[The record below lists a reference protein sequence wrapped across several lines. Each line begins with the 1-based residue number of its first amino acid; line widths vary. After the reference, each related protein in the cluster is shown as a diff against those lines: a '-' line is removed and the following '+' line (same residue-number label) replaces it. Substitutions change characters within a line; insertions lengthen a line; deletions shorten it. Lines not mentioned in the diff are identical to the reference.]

1 MDPRTIDHQT
11 ERRNRITMANYSV
24 SASQITEGKNVFI
37 RGKLGFAVLARLI
50 EGAELAVTDQRKT
63 KNGMNPV
70 GKPHTTATIIHAEV
84 QFADP
89 NNPTLEEQFVSER
102 RYDSPKRPETGPNYS
117 IDSKGSTLP
126 VIAIPSPKGDGTYDQ
141 DESGRELAQGLDVTL
156 VLRTY
161 KPKDFNNRG
170 LALEQV
176 IVHEV
181 PRYYNAGGIDQAELA
196 ARGIVL
202 NGTPRPVQA
211 TPGSAAPAAVP
222 VATEVEDGLSFPT
235 PQPASAPVAVAAQA
249 PVQAPAPATAV
260 AAPVAAAPA
269 PVAVPATAPAP
280 APAQQETLEEKL
292 ARLEAENAS
301 LKDNGS
307 PVGAPVA
314 TGPWNG
320 SGQAQQA
327 GITYQG

>member
-1 MDPRTIDHQT
+1 
-11 ERRNRITMANYSV
+11 MANYSV
-24 SASQITEGKNVFI
+24 SASHITEGKNVFI

-50 EGAELAVTDQRKT
+50 EGAELVASDQRKT
-63 KNGMNPV
+63 QNGMNPI

-89 NNPTLEEQFVSER
+89 DNPTLEEKFVSER
-102 RYDSPKRPETGPNYS
+102 CYDSPKRPETGSNYS

-126 VIAIPSPKGDGTYDQ
+126 VIAIPSSKGDGTYDQ

-161 KPKDFNNRG
+161 KPKNFNNRG

-176 IVHEV
+176 IVHEA
-181 PRYYNAGGIDQAELA
+181 PRYYNAGGVDQAELA

-211 TPGSAAPAAVP
+211 ALASAAPAAGVA
-222 VATEVEDGLSFPT
+222 VATEVEEGLSFPA
-235 PQPASAPVAVAAQA
+235 PQPASAPAAVAAQA
-249 PVQAPAPATAV
+249 QDPASAM
-260 AAPVAAAPA
+260 AAPVAAAA
-269 PVAVPATAPAP
+269 PD
-280 APAQQETLEEKL
+280 PAQQEPLEQKL

-301 LKDNGS
+301 LKDAGSAVGS
-307 PVGAPVA
+307 PMA

-320 SGQAQQA
+320 SGSAQQA
-327 GITYQG
+327 GITYQS

>member
-1 MDPRTIDHQT
+1 
-11 ERRNRITMANYSV
+11 MANYSI

-50 EGAELAVTDQRKT
+50 EGAELAASDQRKT
-63 KNGMNPV
+63 NNGMNPI

-89 NNPTLEEQFVSER
+89 NNPTPEEQFVSER

-141 DESGRELAQGLDVTL
+141 DESGQELAQGLDVTL

-161 KPKDFNNRG
+161 KPKNFNNRG

-176 IVHEV
+176 IVHET

-202 NGTPRPVQA
+202 NGTPRHVQA
-211 TPGSAAPAAVP
+211 TPASAAPAAAGP
-222 VATEVEDGLSFPT
+222 VATEVEDGLSFPA
-235 PQPASAPVAVAAQA
+235 PQPTSAPVAVAAQS
-249 PVQAPAPATAV
+249 PVQTALATDAV
-260 AAPVAAAPA
+260 
-269 PVAVPATAPAP
+269 APAP

-301 LKDNGS
+301 LKDAGSAVGS
-307 PVGAPVA
+307 PVD
-314 TGPWNG
+314 TGPWND
-320 SGQAQQA
+320 SGPAQQA

>member
-1 MDPRTIDHQT
+1 MP
-11 ERRNRITMANYSV
+11 NYSI

-50 EGAELAVTDQRKT
+50 EGAELVASDQRRT
-63 KNGMNPV
+63 KNGMTPV
-70 GKPHTTATIIHAEV
+70 GKPHITATIIHAEV
-84 QFADP
+84 QCADP

-102 RYDSPKRPETGPNYS
+102 RYDSPKRPETGANYS

-141 DESGRELAQGLDVTL
+141 DESGQELAQGLDVTL

-181 PRYYNAGGIDQAELA
+181 PRYYNAGGVDPAELA

-211 TPGSAAPAAVP
+211 TPASAAPAAVP

-249 PVQAPAPATAV
+249 PVQVQAPATAV

-280 APAQQETLEEKL
+280 APAQQETQQETLEEKL

-307 PVGAPVA
+307 AVGAPVA
-314 TGPWNG
+314 TGPWSG

>member
-1 MDPRTIDHQT
+1 
-11 ERRNRITMANYSV
+11 MANYSV

-50 EGAELAVTDQRKT
+50 EGAELVASDQRKT
-63 KNGMNPV
+63 NNGMNPV

-89 NNPTLEEQFVSER
+89 NNPTLEERFVSER
-102 RYDSPKRPETGPNYS
+102 CYDSPKRPETGSNYS

-126 VIAIPSPKGDGTYDQ
+126 VIAIPSTKGDGTYDQ
-141 DESGRELAQGLDVTL
+141 DESGQELAQGLDVTL

-161 KPKDFNNRG
+161 KPKNFSNRG

-181 PRYYNAGGIDQAELA
+181 PRYYSAGGVDQAELA

-211 TPGSAAPAAVP
+211 TPAIAAPAADVP
-222 VATEVEDGLSFPT
+222 VATDVEDGLSFPA
-235 PQPASAPVAVAAQA
+235 PQPASAPVALAAQS
-249 PVQAPAPATAV
+249 PVQSQAPATAV
-260 AAPVAAAPA
+260 AAPVAAVPA
-269 PVAVPATAPAP
+269 PDAVPAAAPAP
-280 APAQQETLEEKL
+280 APAPQETLEQKL

-301 LKDNGS
+301 LKDAGS
-307 PVGAPVA
+307 SVGSPVA
-314 TGPWNG
+314 TGPWSG
-320 SGQAQQA
+320 SGPAQQA
-327 GITYQG
+327 GITYQS

>member
-1 MDPRTIDHQT
+1 MSHSI
-11 ERRNRITMANYSV
+11 
-24 SASQITEGKNVFI
+24 SASKITEGKNVFI
-37 RGKLGFAVLARLI
+37 RGKLGFAILARLI
-50 EGAELAVTDQRKT
+50 EGAELVTSDQRKT
-63 KNGMNPV
+63 KNGMSPI
-70 GKPHTTATIIHAEV
+70 GKPHTTATITHAEV

-89 NNPTLEEQFVSER
+89 NSPTLEEQFVSER
-102 RYDSPKRPETGPNYS
+102 RYDSPKNPDTGPNYS

-141 DESGRELAQGLDVTL
+141 DESGLELAQGLDVTL

-176 IVHEV
+176 IVHEP
-181 PRYYNAGGIDQAELA
+181 PRYYKAGGVDQAELA

-211 TPGSAAPAAVP
+211 TPAAPAHAAVP
-222 VATEVEDGLSFPT
+222 VATEIEDGLSFPA
-235 PQPASAPVAVAAQA
+235 PQPASAPVDVAAQA
-249 PVQAPAPATAV
+249 PVQTAPATVAV
-260 AAPVAAAPA
+260 APA
-269 PVAVPATAPAP
+269 PVTAPAP
-280 APAQQETLEEKL
+280 AQETLEQKL

-301 LKDNGS
+301 LKDAGS
-307 PVGAPVA
+307 AVGSPVA

-320 SGQAQQA
+320 SGPAQEA

>member
-1 MDPRTIDHQT
+1 MNHSI
-11 ERRNRITMANYSV
+11 
-24 SASQITEGKNVFI
+24 SASKIAEGKNVFI
-37 RGKLGFAVLARLI
+37 RGKLGFAILARLI
-50 EGAELAVTDQRKT
+50 EGAELVTSDQRKT
-63 KNGMNPV
+63 KNGMSPI
-70 GKPHTTATIIHAEV
+70 GKPHTTATITHAEV

-89 NNPTLEEQFVSER
+89 NSPTLEEQFVSER
-102 RYDSPKRPETGPNYS
+102 RYDSPKNPDTGPNYS

-141 DESGRELAQGLDVTL
+141 DESGLELAQGLDVTL

-176 IVHEV
+176 IVHEP
-181 PRYYNAGGIDQAELA
+181 PRYYKAGGVDQAELA

-211 TPGSAAPAAVP
+211 TPAAPVNAAVP
-222 VATEVEDGLSFPT
+222 VATEIEGGLSFPA
-235 PQPASAPVAVAAQA
+235 PQPTSAPVNVAAQA
-249 PVQAPAPATAV
+249 PVQTAPATV
-260 AAPVAAAPA
+260 SVAPA
-269 PVAVPATAPAP
+269 PVTAPAP
-280 APAQQETLEEKL
+280 AQETLEQKL

-301 LKDNGS
+301 LRDAGS
-307 PVGAPVA
+307 AVGSPVA

-320 SGQAQQA
+320 SGPAQEA

>member
-1 MDPRTIDHQT
+1 
-11 ERRNRITMANYSV
+11 MANYSI

-37 RGKLGFAVLARLI
+37 RGKLGFSVLARLI
-50 EGAELAVTDQRKT
+50 EGAELVASDQRRT
-63 KNGMNPV
+63 TNGMNPV
-70 GKPHTTATIIHAEV
+70 GRSHTTATIIHAEV

-102 RYDSPKRPETGPNYS
+102 RYDSPKRPETGPNYA

-126 VIAIPSPKGDGTYDQ
+126 VIAIPSTKGDGTYDQ
-141 DESGRELAQGLDVTL
+141 DESGQELEQGLDVTL

-161 KPKDFNNRG
+161 KPKNFNNRG

-176 IVHEV
+176 IVHEA
-181 PRYYNAGGIDQAELA
+181 PRYYNAGGVDQAELA

-211 TPGSAAPAAVP
+211 TPVSVTPAAAGP
-222 VATEVEDGLSFPT
+222 VATEVEDGLSFPA
-235 PQPASAPVAVAAQA
+235 PQPASAPVAVAAQS
-249 PVQAPAPATAV
+249 PVQTAPAAVAVAPAPAP
-260 AAPVAAAPA
+260 AAS
-269 PVAVPATAPAP
+269 P
-280 APAQQETLEEKL
+280 APAQQETMEQKL

-301 LKDNGS
+301 LKDAGSAVGS
-307 PVGAPVA
+307 PAA

-320 SGQAQQA
+320 SGPAQQA

>member
-1 MDPRTIDHQT
+1 
-11 ERRNRITMANYSV
+11 MANYSI

-50 EGAELAVTDQRKT
+50 EGAELAASDQRKSQ
-63 KNGMNPV
+63 NGMNPV

-84 QFADP
+84 QCADP
-89 NNPTLEEQFVSER
+89 SSPTLEEQFVAER
-102 RYDSPKRPETGPNYS
+102 RYPSPKRPETGLNYS

-126 VIAIPSPKGDGTYDQ
+126 IIAIPSATGDGTFDQ
-141 DESGRELAQGLDVTL
+141 DESGQELAQGLDVTL

-161 KPKDFNNRG
+161 KPKNFNNRG

-176 IVHEV
+176 IVHET

-202 NGTPRPVQA
+202 NGTPRAVQA
-211 TPGSAAPAAVP
+211 APITAAAAAVP
-222 VATEVEDGLSFPT
+222 VATEVEDGLSFPA
-235 PQPASAPVAVAAQA
+235 PQPAVAASAAVQTQA
-249 PVQAPAPATAV
+249 PTAV
-260 AAPVAAAPA
+260 AQPTAGTAPVAAAPA
-269 PVAVPATAPAP
+269 SAAVPAAAP
-280 APAQQETLEEKL
+280 APAQQETLEQKL

-301 LKDNGS
+301 FRDSGS

>member
-1 MDPRTIDHQT
+1 
-11 ERRNRITMANYSV
+11 MANYSI
-24 SASQITEGKNVFI
+24 SASQIAEGKNVFI

-50 EGAELAVTDQRKT
+50 EGAELVASDQRKT
-63 KNGMNPV
+63 MNGMSPV
-70 GKPHTTATIIHAEV
+70 GKPHITATIIHAEV

-161 KPKDFNNRG
+161 KPKNFNNRG

-176 IVHEV
+176 IVHEA
-181 PRYYNAGGIDQAELA
+181 PRYYNAGSIDQAELA

-211 TPGSAAPAAVP
+211 TPASAAAVP
-222 VATEVEDGLSFPT
+222 VATEVEDGLSFPA
-235 PQPASAPVAVAAQA
+235 PQPASMPVAVAAQS
-249 PVQAPAPATAV
+249 PVQAAPATVAV
-260 AAPVAAAPA
+260 GPA
-269 PVAVPATAPAP
+269 PVAAP
-280 APAQQETLEEKL
+280 APAQKETLEEKL
-292 ARLEAENAS
+292 ARLETENAT
-301 LKDNGS
+301 LKDAGS
-307 PVGAPVA
+307 AVGSPVA

-320 SGQAQQA
+320 SSPDQQA

>member
-1 MDPRTIDHQT
+1 MT
-11 ERRNRITMANYSV
+11 NYSI
-24 SASQITEGKNVFI
+24 SASQIAEGKTVFI
-37 RGKLGFAVLARLI
+37 RGQLGFAVLARLI
-50 EGAELAVTDQRKT
+50 EGAELVASDQRKT
-63 KNGMNPV
+63 QNGMSPI

-89 NNPTLEEQFVSER
+89 RNPTLEEQFVSER
-102 RYDSPKRPETGPNYS
+102 RYGSPKRPDTGPNYS

-126 VIAIPSPKGDGTYDQ
+126 VIAIPSSKGDGTYDQ

-161 KPKDFNNRG
+161 KPQNFNNRG

-181 PRYYNAGGIDQAELA
+181 PRYYNAGGIDQAVLA

-211 TPGSAAPAAVP
+211 TPASAAPATAAAVP
-222 VATEVEDGLSFPT
+222 VATEVEDGLSFPA
-235 PQPASAPVAVAAQA
+235 PQPASAPVDVAAQA
-249 PVQAPAPATAV
+249 PVQAVPATA
-260 AAPVAAAPA
+260 AL
-269 PVAVPATAPAP
+269 APAP
-280 APAQQETLEEKL
+280 APAPQETMEEKL

-301 LKDNGS
+301 LKDAGS
-307 PVGAPVA
+307 AVGPPVA
-314 TGPWNG
+314 TGPWGG
-320 SGQAQQA
+320 SGPAQHA

>member
-1 MDPRTIDHQT
+1 
-11 ERRNRITMANYSV
+11 MANYAI

-50 EGAELAVTDQRKT
+50 EGAELAASDQRKT
-63 KNGMNPV
+63 QNGMNPV

-89 NNPTLEEQFVSER
+89 NNPTPEEQFVSER

-126 VIAIPSPKGDGTYDQ
+126 VIAIPSSKGDGTYDQ
-141 DESGRELAQGLDVTL
+141 DESGQELAQGLDVTL

-161 KPKDFNNRG
+161 KPKNFNNRG

-176 IVHEV
+176 IVHEA
-181 PRYYNAGGIDQAELA
+181 PRYYNAGGVDQAELA

-211 TPGSAAPAAVP
+211 TPASAAPAAAVA
-222 VATEVEDGLSFPT
+222 VATEVEDGLSFPA
-235 PQPASAPVAVAAQA
+235 PQPASAPVAVSAQS
-249 PVQAPAPATAV
+249 PATAV
-260 AAPVAAAPA
+260 AAPVAAVPA
-269 PVAVPATAPAP
+269 PDAVPAAAPAP
-280 APAQQETLEEKL
+280 APARQETLEQKL

-301 LKDNGS
+301 LKDAGS
-307 PVGAPVA
+307 PVGSPVA

-320 SGQAQQA
+320 SGPAQQA

>member
-1 MDPRTIDHQT
+1 MT
-11 ERRNRITMANYSV
+11 NYSI

-37 RGKLGFAVLARLI
+37 RGKLAFAVLARLI
-50 EGAELAVTDQRKT
+50 QGDELVASDQRKT
-63 KNGMNPV
+63 KNDMNPV

-89 NNPTLEEQFVSER
+89 KNPTLEEQFVAER
-102 RYDSPKRPETGPNYS
+102 RYDSPKRPETGSNYS

-161 KPKDFNNRG
+161 KPKNFNNRG

-176 IVHEV
+176 IVHEE
-181 PRYYNAGGIDQAELA
+181 PRYYNAGGIDRAELA

-211 TPGSAAPAAVP
+211 TPASAAPAAAAP
-222 VATEVEDGLSFPT
+222 VATEVEGGLSFPT

-249 PVQAPAPATAV
+249 PVQAQDPATAV
-260 AAPVAAAPA
+260 AAPVAAVPAPVA
-269 PVAVPATAPAP
+269 VPVAVPATAPVP
-280 APAQQETLEEKL
+280 APAQQLPLEEKL

-301 LKDNGS
+301 LKDAGS
-307 PVGAPVA
+307 AVGAPVA
-314 TGPWNG
+314 SGPWNG

>member
-1 MDPRTIDHQT
+1 MTDYAI
-11 ERRNRITMANYSV
+11 
-24 SASQITEGKNVFI
+24 SASRITEGKNVFI

-50 EGAELAVTDQRKT
+50 EGEELVASDERRT
-63 KNGMNPV
+63 KNGMSPI

-84 QFADP
+84 QCADP

-102 RYDSPKRPETGPNYS
+102 RYDSPKRPETGPNYA

-126 VIAIPSPKGDGTYDQ
+126 VIVIPSPKGDGTYDQ

-161 KPKDFNNRG
+161 KPKNFNNRG

-176 IVHEV
+176 IVHEE
-181 PRYYNAGGIDQAELA
+181 PQYYKAGGIVDHAELA

-211 TPGSAAPAAVP
+211 TPASAAPAASVP
-222 VATEVEDGLSFPT
+222 VTTEVEDGLSFPA
-235 PQPASAPVAVAAQA
+235 PQPASAPVAAAAQSPVHGPPATDAA
-249 PVQAPAPATAV
+249 PAAALAPAPAG
-260 AAPVAAAPA
+260 
-269 PVAVPATAPAP
+269 
-280 APAQQETLEEKL
+280 QKTLEERL
-292 ARLEAENAS
+292 AELEAENAS
-301 LKDNGS
+301 LRDNGS

-314 TGPWNG
+314 TGPWDG
-320 SGQAQQA
+320 PDQAQQA

>member
-1 MDPRTIDHQT
+1 
-11 ERRNRITMANYSV
+11 MANYSI
-24 SASQITEGKNVFI
+24 SASQIAEGKNVFI

-50 EGAELAVTDQRKT
+50 EGAELVASDQRKT
-63 KNGMNPV
+63 KNGMNPI

-102 RYDSPKRPETGPNYS
+102 RYESPKRPETGPNYS

-141 DESGRELAQGLDVTL
+141 DESGQELAQGLDVTL

-161 KPKDFNNRG
+161 KPKNFNNRG

-176 IVHEV
+176 IVHES
-181 PRYYNAGGIDQAELA
+181 PRYFNAGGIDKAELA

-202 NGTPRPVQA
+202 NGTPHPVQA
-211 TPGSAAPAAVP
+211 TPASAAPVPAASVP
-222 VATEVEDGLSFPT
+222 VATEVEDGLSFPA
-235 PQPASAPVAVAAQA
+235 PQPASAPVAVAAQSS
-249 PVQAPAPATAV
+249 VQTAPANDTV
-260 AAPVAAAPA
+260 
-269 PVAVPATAPAP
+269 APAP
-280 APAQQETLEEKL
+280 APVRQKTLEEKL
-292 ARLEAENAS
+292 AHLEAENAS
-301 LKDNGS
+301 LKDAGS
-307 PVGAPVA
+307 AVGSPVA

-320 SGQAQQA
+320 SGAAQQA

>member
-1 MDPRTIDHQT
+1 
-11 ERRNRITMANYSV
+11 MANYSI

-50 EGAELAVTDQRKT
+50 EGAELVASDQRKT
-63 KNGMNPV
+63 TNGMNPV
-70 GKPHTTATIIHAEV
+70 GKPHTTATITDAEV

-89 NNPTLEEQFVSER
+89 DNPTPEEQFVSER
-102 RYDSPKRPETGPNYS
+102 RYNSPKRPETGPNYS

-141 DESGRELAQGLDVTL
+141 DESGQELAPGLDVTL

-176 IVHEV
+176 IVHEA
-181 PRYYNAGGIDQAELA
+181 PRYFKAGGVDQAELA

-211 TPGSAAPAAVP
+211 TPAGAAPAAAAVP
-222 VATEVEDGLSFPT
+222 VATEAEDGLAFPA
-235 PQPASAPVAVAAQA
+235 PQPASASVAAQA
-249 PVQAPAPATAV
+249 PVQAPATAV

-269 PVAVPATAPAP
+269 PDAVPAAAPAP

-301 LKDNGS
+301 LKDAGS
-307 PVGAPVA
+307 PVGSPVA

-320 SGQAQQA
+320 SGPAQQA

>member
-1 MDPRTIDHQT
+1 
-11 ERRNRITMANYSV
+11 MANYRI
-24 SASQITEGKNVFI
+24 SASQISEGKNVFI

-50 EGAELAVTDQRKT
+50 EGAELVASDQRRT
-63 KNGMNPV
+63 KNGMTPV
-70 GKPHTTATIIHAEV
+70 GKPHITATITHAEV
-84 QFADP
+84 QCADA

-102 RYDSPKRPETGPNYS
+102 RYDSPKRPETGANYS

-161 KPKDFNNRG
+161 KPKDFSNRG

-181 PRYYNAGGIDQAELA
+181 PRYYSAGGIDQAELA

-202 NGTPRPVQA
+202 NAAPRPVQA
-211 TPGSAAPAAVP
+211 TPASAAPAAVP

-235 PQPASAPVAVAAQA
+235 PQPTSAPAAVAAQA
-249 PVQAPAPATAV
+249 QAPASAV

-280 APAQQETLEEKL
+280 APAEEETLEAKL
-292 ARLEAENAS
+292 VRLEAENAS

>member
-1 MDPRTIDHQT
+1 
-11 ERRNRITMANYSV
+11 MANYSI

-50 EGAELAVTDQRKT
+50 EGAELVASDERRT
-63 KNGMNPV
+63 KNGMTPI
-70 GKPHTTATIIHAEV
+70 GKPHTTATIVNAEV

-89 NNPTLEEQFVSER
+89 DNPTVEEQFVSER

-126 VIAIPSPKGDGTYDQ
+126 IIAIPSPKGDGSYDQ

-161 KPKDFNNRG
+161 KPKNFNNRG

-176 IVHEV
+176 IVHET
-181 PRYYNAGGIDQAELA
+181 PRYYVPGVDQAELA
-196 ARGIVL
+196 ARGIVF

-211 TPGSAAPAAVP
+211 TPASAATATAVP
-222 VATEVEDGLSFPT
+222 VATEVEDGLSFPA
-235 PQPASAPVAVAAQA
+235 PQPASAPVAGAVQA
-249 PVQAPAPATAV
+249 PVQAVPATVAV
-260 AAPVAAAPA
+260 APA
-269 PVAVPATAPAP
+269 PVAAP
-280 APAQQETLEEKL
+280 APAQEATLEQKL
-292 ARLEAENAS
+292 ARLEAENTA
-301 LKDNGS
+301 LKDAGSAVGS
-307 PVGAPVA
+307 PPAA
-314 TGPWNG
+314 TDPWNG
-320 SGQAQQA
+320 SGPVQQE

>member
-1 MDPRTIDHQT
+1 
-11 ERRNRITMANYSV
+11 MANYSI
-24 SASQITEGKNVFI
+24 SASQIAEGKNVFI

-50 EGAELAVTDQRKT
+50 EGAELVASDERKT

-70 GKPHTTATIIHAEV
+70 GKPHTTATITHAEV

-89 NNPTLEEQFVSER
+89 NSPTPEEQFVSER

-141 DESGRELAQGLDVTL
+141 DESGQELAQDLDVTL

-161 KPKDFNNRG
+161 KPKNFTNRG

-176 IVHEV
+176 IVHEA

-211 TPGSAAPAAVP
+211 TPASAAPAAAVP
-222 VATEVEDGLSFPT
+222 VATEVEDGLSFPA
-235 PQPASAPVAVAAQA
+235 PQPASAPVVVAVQ
-249 PVQAPAPATAV
+249 APATAV
-260 AAPVAAAPA
+260 DAPVAAAPA
-269 PVAVPATAPAP
+269 PVAVPAAAPAL
-280 APAQQETLEEKL
+280 APAQQETLEQKL

-301 LKDNGS
+301 LKDAGSAVGS
-307 PVGAPVA
+307 PVA
-314 TGPWNG
+314 TDPRNDSGP
-320 SGQAQQA
+320 AQQA

>member
-1 MDPRTIDHQT
+1 MT
-11 ERRNRITMANYSV
+11 NYSI
-24 SASQITEGKNVFI
+24 SAKQITEGKTVFI

-50 EGAELAVTDQRKT
+50 QGAELATSDQRKM
-63 KNGMNPV
+63 KNGMSPV
-70 GKPHTTATIIHAEV
+70 GMTHTTATIIHAKV

-102 RYDSPKRPETGPNYS
+102 RYDSPKRPETGPNYA

-126 VIAIPSPKGDGTYDQ
+126 VIAIPSPKNDGTYDQ
-141 DESGRELAQGLDVTL
+141 DESGQELAQGLDVTL

-161 KPKDFNNRG
+161 KPKNFNNRG

-176 IVHEV
+176 IVHEA

-202 NGTPRPVQA
+202 NGTPRPLQA
-211 TPGSAAPAAVP
+211 TPAPAAAVP
-222 VATEVEDGLSFPT
+222 GVTGIEDGLSFPT
-235 PQPASAPVAVAAQA
+235 PQPASAHVDVAAHA
-249 PVQAPAPATAV
+249 PVQ
-260 AAPVAAAPA
+260 
-269 PVAVPATAPAP
+269 TAPAP
-280 APAQQETLEEKL
+280 TPAQESTMEQKL
-292 ARLEAENAS
+292 SRIEAENAS
-301 LKDNGS
+301 LKAAGS
-307 PVGAPVA
+307 AVGSAVA

-320 SGQAQQA
+320 SGPAQEA

>member
-1 MDPRTIDHQT
+1 
-11 ERRNRITMANYSV
+11 MANYSI

-50 EGAELAVTDQRKT
+50 EGAELVASDQRKT

-102 RYDSPKRPETGPNYS
+102 RYDSPRRPETGPNYS
-117 IDSKGSTLP
+117 IDSKGSSLP
-126 VIAIPSPKGDGTYDQ
+126 VIAIPSPTGDGTYDQ

-161 KPKDFNNRG
+161 KPKNFNNRG

-176 IVHEV
+176 IVHEA

-211 TPGSAAPAAVP
+211 TPASAAPAAVP
-222 VATEVEDGLSFPT
+222 VTTEVEDGLSFPA
-235 PQPASAPVAVAAQA
+235 PQPASAPVAVAAQS
-249 PVQAPAPATAV
+249 PVQAPRRPTLFRPQLPHRLLPRGRPWRTPWRRSSRAWRPRTPPSRTPVRPWARRWPPA
-260 AAPVAAAPA
+260 
-269 PVAVPATAPAP
+269 
-280 APAQQETLEEKL
+280 LE
-292 ARLEAENAS
+292 RLRP
-301 LKDNGS
+301 GS
-307 PVGAPVA
+307 
-314 TGPWNG
+314 
-320 SGQAQQA
+320 A
-327 GITYQG
+327 GGDHLPGLIHADRR

>member
-1 MDPRTIDHQT
+1 
-11 ERRNRITMANYSV
+11 MANYSI

-50 EGAELAVTDQRKT
+50 EGAELVASDQRKT
-63 KNGMNPV
+63 QNGMSPV

-117 IDSKGSTLP
+117 IDSKGSSLP
-126 VIAIPSPKGDGTYDQ
+126 VIVIPSPKGDGTYDQ

-161 KPKDFNNRG
+161 KPKNFNNRG
-170 LALEQV
+170 LALEQA
-176 IVHEV
+176 IVHEA

-211 TPGSAAPAAVP
+211 TPATPASAAAAAAVP
-222 VATEVEDGLSFPT
+222 VTTEVEDGLSFPA
-235 PQPASAPVAVAAQA
+235 PQPASEPVAVAAQS
-249 PVQAPAPATAV
+249 PVQAAPATD
-260 AAPVAAAPA
+260 
-269 PVAVPATAPAP
+269 AVPAAAPAP

-320 SGQAQQA
+320 SGPAQQA

>member
-1 MDPRTIDHQT
+1 
-11 ERRNRITMANYSV
+11 MANYSI
-24 SASQITEGKNVFI
+24 SAGKIAEGKNVFI

-50 EGAELAVTDQRKT
+50 EGAELVASDQRKT
-63 KNGMNPV
+63 QNGMSPV

-89 NNPTLEEQFVSER
+89 DNPTLEEQFVSER
-102 RYDSPKRPETGPNYS
+102 RYDSPKRPETGLNYS

-161 KPKDFNNRG
+161 KPKNFNNRG

-176 IVHEV
+176 IVHEA
-181 PRYYNAGGIDQAELA
+181 PRYYSAGGVDQAELA

-202 NGTPRPVQA
+202 NGMPRPVQA
-211 TPGSAAPAAVP
+211 TPASAAPAAAVA
-222 VATEVEDGLSFPT
+222 VATEVEDGLSFPA
-235 PQPASAPVAVAAQA
+235 PQPASAPVAVAAQS
-249 PVQAPAPATAV
+249 PVQTAPATDAV
-260 AAPVAAAPA
+260 APA
-269 PVAVPATAPAP
+269 PVAAPAP
-280 APAQQETLEEKL
+280 APAQQETLEQKL
-292 ARLEAENAS
+292 ARLEAENIS
-301 LKDNGS
+301 LKDAGS
-307 PVGAPVA
+307 AVGSPVA

-320 SGQAQQA
+320 SGPDQQA

>member
-1 MDPRTIDHQT
+1 MT
-11 ERRNRITMANYSV
+11 NYSI
-24 SASQITEGKNVFI
+24 SAGQITEGKNVFI

-50 EGAELAVTDQRKT
+50 EGAELVASDQRKT
-63 KNGMNPV
+63 QNGMNPV

-102 RYDSPKRPETGPNYS
+102 RYDSPKRPETGSNYS

-126 VIAIPSPKGDGTYDQ
+126 VIVIPSPKGDGTYDQ

-161 KPKDFNNRG
+161 KPKNFSNRG

-181 PRYYNAGGIDQAELA
+181 PRYYSAGGIDQAELA

-211 TPGSAAPAAVP
+211 APASAAPAAVP

-249 PVQAPAPATAV
+249 PVQAQSPATAV

-269 PVAVPATAPAP
+269 PVAVPA
-280 APAQQETLEEKL
+280 PAQPETLEEKL

>member
-1 MDPRTIDHQT
+1 
-11 ERRNRITMANYSV
+11 MANYSI
-24 SASQITEGKNVFI
+24 SASQIAEGKNVFI

-50 EGAELAVTDQRKT
+50 EGAELVASDQRKT
-63 KNGMNPV
+63 KNGMSPV
-70 GKPHTTATIIHAEV
+70 GKPHTTVTIIHAEV

-141 DESGRELAQGLDVTL
+141 DESGQELAQGLDVTL

-161 KPKDFNNRG
+161 KPKNFNNRG

-176 IVHEV
+176 IVHET

-202 NGTPRPVQA
+202 NGTPRPLQA
-211 TPGSAAPAAVP
+211 TSASAAPAAAVP
-222 VATEVEDGLSFPT
+222 VATEVEDGLSFPA
-235 PQPASAPVAVAAQA
+235 PQPASAPVAVAAQS
-249 PVQAPAPATAV
+249 PVQAQAPATAV
-260 AAPVAAAPA
+260 AAPVAA
-269 PVAVPATAPAP
+269 APAP

-301 LKDNGS
+301 LKDAGS
-307 PVGAPVA
+307 AVGSPVA

-320 SGQAQQA
+320 SGPAQQA